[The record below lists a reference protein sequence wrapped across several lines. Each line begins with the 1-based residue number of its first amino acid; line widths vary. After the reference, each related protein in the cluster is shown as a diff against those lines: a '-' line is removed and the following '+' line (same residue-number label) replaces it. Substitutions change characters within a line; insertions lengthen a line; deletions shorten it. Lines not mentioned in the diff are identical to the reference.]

1 MTIVWDG
8 EDPTGAIEVVD
19 AGRQEAPVGRVCP
32 TDVRECHDSRG
43 GGVVERNPDDHC
55 NFYDCPEVDE
65 ETGAVDWDADDYFEE
80 EEEEEEEEG
89 GEEEGEVVAGDVL
102 ANEDYD
108 DDDDD
113 ANVDAPGE
121 LEEEEEKG
129 EEGMMS
135 DLSDAVDEKAEAAA
149 ADEAVLMQLNG
160 DEGLLTAVD
169 DNEDGGGGE
178 GSPSSDSSSSS
189 SAASVQSSNR
199 SAWVAHGT
207 VGALVFGLLVPA
219 AISSAF
225 FRERIGE
232 RWVFLHVG
240 LNALS
245 LLLLIV
251 GVSLAFVAMNGT
263 IAVEG
268 GRHMDERHHVAGL
281 LLLLLVAFQNANGFL
296 RPPRGSSS
304 PDAGPAVADD
314 DDGDGGGDDD
324 ASPVP
329 TVRRLWHSVH
339 VAIGLF
345 VFALGAYQVASGLGL
360 FAGRFGTEDRGPA
373 YLAYI
378 LILAAAM
385 LGAKA
390 AGAVRTQFRKK
401 KKAKSEGGSRG
412 MAVFQSPDRGN
423 NLRGAVGRRSSS
435 NASSMVSAKWD
446 EFSVDIDG
454 AA

>member
-1 MTIVWDG
+1 
-8 EDPTGAIEVVD
+8 
-19 AGRQEAPVGRVCP
+19 
-32 TDVRECHDSRG
+32 
-43 GGVVERNPDDHC
+43 
-55 NFYDCPEVDE
+55 
-65 ETGAVDWDADDYFEE
+65 
-80 EEEEEEEEG
+80 
-89 GEEEGEVVAGDVL
+89 
-102 ANEDYD
+102 
-108 DDDDD
+108 
-113 ANVDAPGE
+113 
-121 LEEEEEKG
+121 
-129 EEGMMS
+129 
-135 DLSDAVDEKAEAAA
+135 
-149 ADEAVLMQLNG
+149 
-160 DEGLLTAVD
+160 
-169 DNEDGGGGE
+169 
-178 GSPSSDSSSSS
+178 
-189 SAASVQSSNR
+189 
-199 SAWVAHGT
+199 VAHGT

-251 GVSLAFVAMNGT
+251 GVSLAFVAMNGA

-304 PDAGPAVADD
+304 PADAGPAVADD
-314 DDGDGGGDDD
+314 GDGGSDDD
-324 ASPVP
+324 GASPVP

-345 VFALGAYQVASGLGL
+345 VFALGAYQVTSGLGL

-401 KKAKSEGGSRG
+401 NKAKSEGGSRG

>member
-1 MTIVWDG
+1 M
-8 EDPTGAIEVVD
+8 
-19 AGRQEAPVGRVCP
+19 
-32 TDVRECHDSRG
+32 
-43 GGVVERNPDDHC
+43 
-55 NFYDCPEVDE
+55 
-65 ETGAVDWDADDYFEE
+65 
-80 EEEEEEEEG
+80 
-89 GEEEGEVVAGDVL
+89 
-102 ANEDYD
+102 
-108 DDDDD
+108 
-113 ANVDAPGE
+113 
-121 LEEEEEKG
+121 
-129 EEGMMS
+129 
-135 DLSDAVDEKAEAAA
+135 
-149 ADEAVLMQLNG
+149 
-160 DEGLLTAVD
+160 
-169 DNEDGGGGE
+169 
-178 GSPSSDSSSSS
+178 
-189 SAASVQSSNR
+189 
-199 SAWVAHGT
+199 
-207 VGALVFGLLVPA
+207 GALVFGLLVPA
-219 AISSAF
+219 AISSAL

-268 GRHMDERHHVAGL
+268 GRHMGERHHVAGL

-304 PDAGPAVADD
+304 PDAD
-314 DDGDGGGDDD
+314 GGDDG

-329 TVRRLWHSVH
+329 TVRRLWYSVH

-345 VFALGAYQVASGLGL
+345 AFALGAYQVTSGLGL

-390 AGAVRTQFRKK
+390 AGQFKK
-401 KKAKSEGGSRG
+401 KKKKSEAGTGT
-412 MAVFQSPDRGN
+412 AVFRSPARGEGGGN
-423 NLRGAVGRRSSS
+423 NLRGTVGRRSASS
-435 NASSMVSAKWD
+435 NASSMVSAKWE

>member
-1 MTIVWDG
+1 M
-8 EDPTGAIEVVD
+8 
-19 AGRQEAPVGRVCP
+19 
-32 TDVRECHDSRG
+32 
-43 GGVVERNPDDHC
+43 
-55 NFYDCPEVDE
+55 
-65 ETGAVDWDADDYFEE
+65 
-80 EEEEEEEEG
+80 
-89 GEEEGEVVAGDVL
+89 
-102 ANEDYD
+102 
-108 DDDDD
+108 
-113 ANVDAPGE
+113 
-121 LEEEEEKG
+121 
-129 EEGMMS
+129 
-135 DLSDAVDEKAEAAA
+135 
-149 ADEAVLMQLNG
+149 
-160 DEGLLTAVD
+160 
-169 DNEDGGGGE
+169 
-178 GSPSSDSSSSS
+178 
-189 SAASVQSSNR
+189 
-199 SAWVAHGT
+199 
-207 VGALVFGLLVPA
+207 GALVFGLLVPA

-225 FRERIGE
+225 FRERLGE

-268 GRHMDERHHVAGL
+268 GRHMGERHHVAGL

-304 PDAGPAVADD
+304 HDAD
-314 DDGDGGGDDD
+314 GGDDG

-329 TVRRLWHSVH
+329 TVRRLWYSVH

-345 VFALGAYQVASGLGL
+345 AFALGAYQVTSGLGL

-390 AGAVRTQFRKK
+390 AGQFKK
-401 KKAKSEGGSRG
+401 KKKKKKSEEGTGT
-412 MAVFQSPDRGN
+412 AVFISPARGEGGGN
-423 NLRGAVGRRSSS
+423 NLRGTAGRRSASS
-435 NASSMVSAKWD
+435 NASSMVSAKWE